1 MNNYEYIIASLP
13 VPGKDAGKLDA
24 EALLTE
30 IRSQCS
36 ESDNALIDMLLGS
49 FEANRLDSDFYSS
62 AWHSHNGFL
71 RDYLLFDL
79 KVRNAKVEYL
89 NSALKRPEGQDLMPI
104 PDGADAS
111 FDEKSEVDTVLAGKD
126 ILARERGL
134 DDIMW
139 AKADELVQ
147 MHIFDVDIILA
158 FIAKLKIAD
167 RWNKLDP
174 ESGREMFR
182 RLVQEIRN
190 TR

>member
-1 MNNYEYIIASLP
+1 
-13 VPGKDAGKLDA
+13 
-24 EALLTE
+24 
-30 IRSQCS
+30 
-36 ESDNALIDMLLGS
+36 
-49 FEANRLDSDFYSS
+49 
-62 AWHSHNGFL
+62 
-71 RDYLLFDL
+71 
-79 KVRNAKVEYL
+79 
-89 NSALKRPEGQDLMPI
+89 
-104 PDGADAS
+104 
-111 FDEKSEVDTVLAGKD
+111 
-126 ILARERGL
+126 
-134 DDIMW
+134 MW

>member
-1 MNNYEYIIASLP
+1 
-13 VPGKDAGKLDA
+13 
-24 EALLTE
+24 
-30 IRSQCS
+30 IR
-36 ESDNALIDMLLGS
+36 
-49 FEANRLDSDFYSS
+49 
-62 AWHSHNGFL
+62 
-71 RDYLLFDL
+71 
-79 KVRNAKVEYL
+79 
-89 NSALKRPEGQDLMPI
+89 
-104 PDGADAS
+104 
-111 FDEKSEVDTVLAGKD
+111 
-126 ILARERGL
+126 ARERGL

>member
-24 EALLTE
+24 DALIEE

-36 ESDNALIDMLLGS
+36 AQDNALIDSLLGS
-49 FEANRLDSDFYSS
+49 FDPDRLDFDFYSKAS
-62 AWHSHNGFL
+62 RSRNSYLKNF
-71 RDYLLFDL
+71 LLFDL
-79 KVRNAKVEYL
+79 KLRNAKVEYL
-89 NSALKRPEGQDLMPI
+89 NKALGRPEGTDIMPL
-104 PDGADAS
+104 PEGVDSG
-111 FDEKSEVDTVLAGKD
+111 FDQKAEVDAVLAGKD

-147 MHIFDVDIILA
+147 MHIFDIDILLS
-158 FIAKLKIAD
+158 FITKLKITD
-167 RWNKLDP
+167 RWSKLDP
-174 ESGREMFR
+174 ESGRELFR